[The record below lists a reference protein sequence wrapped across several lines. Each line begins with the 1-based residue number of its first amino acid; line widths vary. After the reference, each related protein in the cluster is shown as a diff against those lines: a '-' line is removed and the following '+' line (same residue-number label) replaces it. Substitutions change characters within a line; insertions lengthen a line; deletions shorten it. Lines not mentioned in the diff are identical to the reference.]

1 MSEQDLFIFVVGGVV
16 TAIAFWGLIAF
27 GVLAFRRW
35 QVEQELAA
43 DEGRGFELESAP
55 PEWIADQVRDESGG

>member
-27 GVLAFRRW
+27 GMLTFRRW
-35 QVEQELAA
+35 QVEQELEA
-43 DEGRGFELESAP
+43 EETRGFEPGSAP
-55 PEWIADQVRDESGG
+55 PEWMADHAREDGAG